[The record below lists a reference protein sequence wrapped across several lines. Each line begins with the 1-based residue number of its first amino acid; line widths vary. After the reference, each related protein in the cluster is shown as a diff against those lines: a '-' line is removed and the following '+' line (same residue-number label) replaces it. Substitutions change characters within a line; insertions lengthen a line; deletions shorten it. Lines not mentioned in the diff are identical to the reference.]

1 MDKQIM
7 IDGVDVSG
15 CDFLAKEDDYCS
27 YSGET
32 RAYKGQCGC
41 SDEEMCKDHPNC
53 FYKKALKQLKRK
65 ERECER
71 LENENKRLVGELA
84 NNVFD
89 SFDELDQLKASL
101 DEKNDLLQK
110 LGISATGEFKRIK
123 YYIDKLKAEN
133 EKLKEFQKLL
143 EEQME
148 FNKSELE
155 WSLSSEIKRSEIL
168 LKAFKK
174 ADKQKDNW
182 REKAEKLLKTLAEI
196 KGLSQSITDE
206 FEDMD
211 TEQQLCYCQQIST
224 QILQKIRDLEV

>member
-53 FYKKALKQLKRK
+53 FYKKALKELKRK
-65 ERECER
+65 EQECEF
-71 LENENKRLVGELA
+71 KII
-84 NNVFD
+84 
-89 SFDELDQLKASL
+89 QLQETLSRYETDLSTKDCIVETCKAQYK
-101 DEKNDLLQK
+101 E
-110 LGISATGEFKRIK
+110 
-123 YYIDKLKAEN
+123 LKAEN

-155 WSLSSEIKRSEIL
+155 WSLSSEIKRSELL